1 MAEPAPR
8 GESAPAN
15 TAPISAASPTN
26 PTATSPNAASAPLAS
41 AAPASPSAASPAGA
55 SAGAIP
61 TSGTTSTGTPSASV
75 APATPASPKTPAPDA
90 LDKPAPD
97 ASAGANPAATSPD
110 AAPATPAA
118 ASPTTPAPALG
129 APAGAA
135 AAPDANPANTPAPGP
150 APDELAPPLSAAG
163 LPLARNW
170 LAVIAF
176 IWSGQAVSLITSYAA
191 GYAVVWYVTEST
203 GSALVLSALTICAM
217 LPIGLV
223 SPFGGVAADRHNR
236 KLIMIAADGAV
247 GVVSLIAGLL
257 ILAGDVSIPLL
268 LIVCVARAVGQA
280 FHGPAMMAAMPLL
293 VPEKHLL
300 RINTLD
306 QLLASVAGIGAPAF
320 GIFLYTTFGFSA
332 VMFLDFAGAVVA
344 VAGLMLAKIPTV
356 IDAGAESQR
365 TMANLRDGWRA
376 VSANR
381 GLVLLIGGVMLGMV
395 TFGPLSA
402 LCPLMVLDHFGGDG
416 YTASIA
422 EAAFGVGM
430 LAGSMILMAWGGGRR
445 LAGLIAV
452 AAVIVGATTAVCGL
466 LPPSGFAA
474 YAVLMAVMAVACA
487 WFNGPLI
494 TLVQRNVPDEKMG
507 RAMGLLTASMGL
519 ATPVGVA
526 LGGALAE
533 ITGVAAFFVIDG
545 LACLALGSVM
555 YLFKSVR
562 ALDVPKE

>member
-1 MAEPAPR
+1 
-8 GESAPAN
+8 
-15 TAPISAASPTN
+15 
-26 PTATSPNAASAPLAS
+26 
-41 AAPASPSAASPAGA
+41 
-55 SAGAIP
+55 
-61 TSGTTSTGTPSASV
+61 V
-75 APATPASPKTPAPDA
+75 PAT
-90 LDKPAPD
+90 
-97 ASAGANPAATSPD
+97 
-110 AAPATPAA
+110 PATPAA

-150 APDELAPPLSAAG
+150 APDEPAPPLSAAG

-217 LPIGLV
+217 LPIGFV

-474 YAVLMAVMAVACA
+474 YAALMAVMAVACA

-533 ITGVAAFFVIDG
+533 VTGVAAFFVIDG